1 MGPLLVVR
9 LVRIKNYPYI
19 VFGAAKGVRINAIST
34 Y

>member
-1 MGPLLVVR
+1 VVR

-19 VFGAAKGVRINAIST
+19 VFRPAKEAKINAIST